1 MRRTPLMKAIS
12 IGITLACVCLAM
24 PAQAAGLVL
33 SVDPADSPLQIQGIL
48 DGQTTAFSGNVRLTV
63 TGGDAPRIQFLA
75 SDLHHTTEPATII
88 ERSNIAVASNL
99 ALSNGQPTDVR
110 VTVSGVKRAGD
121 YTGALQFLL
130 PGQPIT
136 QALSLPLK
144 LHIGVKP
151 VIVPILTDQTFQ
163 VTRCDWWFDCFL
175 ANLLLGSHSTREVWY
190 VQLDNQASLP
200 AAVTSAQA
208 VLHGNH
214 AVQAVTASQVFVDSL
229 PTLPANG
236 VSTVPVTITRQML
249 QPDSYQG
256 KLRFSIQGLDQPV
269 TINSTLN
276 VRNGPWW
283 ALVAVFLGIVAGR
296 MARDMESVI
305 AQKQVKLLPRWYT
318 LKARI
323 EQITDDASRRQLDAD
338 LQAARTAINSQ
349 IDTEEVATKSLDDLE
364 AKITF
369 LLDLQTVAEKLPSIP
384 DVNVQK
390 QAQALLD
397 AARAY
402 LLGKQWAEAEQA
414 RKQLTDLLQ
423 NAATVSGAARG
434 LRDDV
439 SQLLSNLANWLAR
452 PTELS
457 PKQSHGAF
465 EAANRRQASYLRR
478 VLASLSGFQVV
489 TADTRFWF
497 FRPVLSVLFLIL
509 LMLLGLQTLYV
520 NTGATFGAGGLYD
533 YLGLFF
539 WGITADVAQR
549 TLLKQPQT

>member
-1 MRRTPLMKAIS
+1 MWRTPLMNAII
-12 IGITLACVCLAM
+12 IGITLACVGLAM
-24 PAQAAGLVL
+24 PVHAAGLVL
-33 SVDPADSPLQIQGIL
+33 SVDPADSPFQIQGLL

-63 TGGDAPRIQFLA
+63 TGGDAPQVRFLA

-88 ERSNIAVASNL
+88 DRSNIAVAANPT
-99 ALSNGQPTDVR
+99 LSNGQPTDVR
-110 VTVSGVKRAGD
+110 VTVSSVKRAGD
-121 YTGALQFLL
+121 YTGTLQFLL
-130 PGQPIT
+130 PGQAIT
-136 QALSLPLK
+136 QALSIPLK

-151 VIVPILTDQTFQ
+151 VVKPILTDQTFQ
-163 VTRCDWWFDCFL
+163 VTRCDWWGDCFL
-175 ANLLLGSHSTREVWY
+175 ANLLLGSNTTREVWY
-190 VQLDNQASLP
+190 VQLDNQALLP
-200 AAVTSAQA
+200 ATITSAQA
-208 VLHGNH
+208 VMHGNH
-214 AVQAVTASQVFVDSL
+214 AAQAVTASQVMVDSL
-229 PTLPANG
+229 PSLPAND

-256 KLRFSIQGLDQPV
+256 KLRFSIKGLDEPV

-305 AQKQVKLLPRWYT
+305 AQKQVKLLPRWYA

-323 EQITDDASRRQLDAD
+323 EQVTDDPSRRQLDPD
-338 LQAARTAINSQ
+338 LQVARAAINSQ

-364 AKITF
+364 AKVNF
-369 LLDLQTVAEKLPSIP
+369 LLDLQTVAEKVPSIP

-390 QAQALLD
+390 QAQALID
-397 AARAY
+397 SARAY
-402 LLGKQWAEAEQA
+402 LLGNQRAEAEQA
-414 RKQLTDLLQ
+414 RKQLADLLQ
-423 NAATVSGAARG
+423 NAATVSGTARG
-434 LRDDV
+434 LGEDV
-439 SQLLSNLANWLAR
+439 SQLLHNIANWLVR

-457 PKQSHGAF
+457 PAQAQA
-465 EAANRRQASYLRR
+465 ELQAANRRQASYLRR
-478 VLASLSGFQVV
+478 LLATLSGFQVV
-489 TADTRFWF
+489 SAGTRFWF

-520 NTGATFGAGGLYD
+520 NSGTTFGAGGLYD

-549 TLLKQPQT
+549 TLLKQPQA